1 MAVALVTTLG
11 ILFFQIIP
19 ISASPYLVVIN
30 AQDKTAEAEILSI
43 IKGYSP
49 HYRIDSKNLR
59 QSGMDLI
66 VEIRSKNSSALVDEL
81 SAVESVT
88 SVSLLYHDAPVKN

>member
-1 MAVALVTTLG
+1 
-11 ILFFQIIP
+11 
-19 ISASPYLVVIN
+19 
-30 AQDKTAEAEILSI
+30 
-43 IKGYSP
+43 
-49 HYRIDSKNLR
+49 
-59 QSGMDLI
+59 MDLI

>member
-49 HYRIDSKNLR
+49 HYRIDSK
-59 QSGMDLI
+59 I
-66 VEIRSKNSSALVDEL
+66 
-81 SAVESVT
+81 
-88 SVSLLYHDAPVKN
+88 